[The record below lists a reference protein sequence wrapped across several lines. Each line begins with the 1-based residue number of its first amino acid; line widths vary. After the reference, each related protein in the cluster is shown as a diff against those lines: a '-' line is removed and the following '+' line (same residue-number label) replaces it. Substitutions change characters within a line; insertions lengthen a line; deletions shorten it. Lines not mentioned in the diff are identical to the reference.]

1 MRTAIVSRIVTGDAL
16 VSYLGVLSSD
26 VSERRTSTGN
36 GLFALLDHDF
46 EQMFGQIVSVRVK
59 TLSGTDLV
67 ASRHLKREKGSLP
80 VDVRGSKTLLLKLP
94 IGQFFPFLPGNSP
107 RSLRESQLVPLSL
120 SLLKWRL
127 LLNIIL
133 TFVPLQAVLA
143 VTNSSHC
150 DPRVS

>member
-59 TLSGTDLV
+59 TLSDTDLV

-80 VDVRGSKTLLLKLP
+80 VDVRGSKTLLLQLP
-94 IGQFFPFLPGNSP
+94 IGQFS
-107 RSLRESQLVPLSL
+107 PLSL
-120 SLLKWRL
+120 A
-127 LLNIIL
+127 
-133 TFVPLQAVLA
+133 TVPEVFAKV
-143 VTNSSHC
+143 NSSHFPSRFQSGDC
-150 DPRVS
+150 Y